1 MMPVEVYVT
10 ESESETQALGA
21 AFLLRCRVGDVV
33 ALSGPLGAGKT
44 AFVRG
49 AVRAAGERG
58 TVRSPTFQLMHR
70 YESDPPIL
78 HADLY
83 RLESAVTGGEFGLED
98 ELDVTVAF
106 IEWPERRPALFK
118 GERATWWV
126 EFRFAGN
133 DAREIEIRPPSD
145 PDSGP

>member
-1 MMPVEVYVT
+1 MPPEVYIT

-21 AFLLRCRVGDVV
+21 ALLLRCRIGDIV

-83 RLESAVTGGEFGLED
+83 RLESDAAGGDFGLED
-98 ELDVTVAF
+98 ELERTVAF
-106 IEWPERRPALFK
+106 IEWPERRPALFED
-118 GERATWWV
+118 ERVTWWV
-126 EFRFAGN
+126 EIRFAG
-133 DAREIEIRPPSD
+133 DGGREIEIRPPSTAQG
-145 PDSGP
+145 GP